1 MRMHRLAAL
10 TCLLA
15 LPFASCTA
23 KYQDIIRDRDETI
36 RDLESQ
42 LSSTRGENTQL
53 RGDLAQARSDLASAR
68 QTAQVKPASNTK
80 DINDLLKENNL
91 DGKVVASYRRG
102 RLSLGI
108 PSSIT
113 FASGSTRITREG
125 SSVLSK
131 LASLIRREFPGKRI
145 YVEGHTDSD
154 PIKKSK
160 KRFRSNRH
168 LSVERADAVATYLS
182 KRGLAESR
190 LVIAGFGPH
199 DPVAR
204 GNKSRNR
211 RVEIVVTKS

>member
-1 MRMHRLAAL
+1 MRLHRLAAL

-15 LPFASCTA
+15 LPFTSCTA

-36 RDLESQ
+36 RDLEMQ
-42 LSSTRGENTQL
+42 LSSARGETTQL
-53 RGDLAQARSDLASAR
+53 RGDLSQARSDLAAAR
-68 QTAQVKPASNTK
+68 QSAQVKPAASTK
-80 DINDLLKENNL
+80 NIDELLKENDL
-91 DGKVVASYRRG
+91 EGKVVASYRRG
-102 RLSLGI
+102 GLSLGV

-113 FASGSTRITREG
+113 FSSGSTQISPEG
-125 SSVLSK
+125 SRVLGK

-154 PIKKSK
+154 PIKKSR
-160 KRFRSNRH
+160 KRYRSNRH
-168 LSVERADAVATYLS
+168 LSVERADAVATFLS
-182 KRGLAESR
+182 GKGLPESR